1 VRKVLTVTL
10 LTAVAT
16 ALLSCAALQPSVV
29 NEPQAPPMTYEPLAP
44 VVHAPLAPPVGY
56 ASTPP
61 RTINS
66 PPPLASDDNSAYGR
80 SEPPTEANMV
90 WHASPRWAAI
100 MGNDRTVIEQDPQA
114 KFKAAQ
120 AKTAKVGLENLSE
133 EDLDGL
139 DLAQLKELRGY

>member
-1 VRKVLTVTL
+1 
-10 LTAVAT
+10 
-16 ALLSCAALQPSVV
+16 
-29 NEPQAPPMTYEPLAP
+29 MTYEPLAP

-61 RTINS
+61 QTINS
-66 PPPLASDDNSAYGR
+66 PPPLGSDGSSADGR
-80 SEPPTEANMV
+80 SEPPTGANMV
-90 WHASPRWAAI
+90 WHTSPRWAAI

-120 AKTAKVGLENLSE
+120 AKAAKVGVENLSD

-139 DLAQLKELRGY
+139 NPTQVKELRGY